1 VDVPSVYLTS
11 FFESHKVPKDVEKF
25 SAAVYPPKG
34 YEWMPKAAW
43 TDIRNNKGDWTR
55 PRNFVN
61 AENPLQAYRDALY
74 ELYSGRMLEASKW
87 LTERQGAVALCCW
100 CPSDQAAQRQL
111 KEWGS
116 FICHTAVLGEFIY
129 TEFAIPVWYDANRLR
144 MTVLSQK
151 MSNEPA
157 G

>member
-1 VDVPSVYLTS
+1 MDAINVYITS
-11 FFESHKVPKDVEKF
+11 FFKSHLVPKGVEKF

-43 TDIRNNKGDWTR
+43 MDIRNNKGDWTR
-55 PRNFVN
+55 PRNFEK
-61 AENPLQAYRDALY
+61 AENPLQSYRDALWQ
-74 ELYSGRMLEASKW
+74 LYSDRTLEASRW
-87 LTERQGAVALCCW
+87 LSERTTDVALCCW

-116 FICHTAVLGEFIY
+116 FICHTAVLGEFIH
-129 TEFAIPVWYDANRLR
+129 TNFNLPIWYDADRLR

-151 MSNEPA
+151 MHEDSKP
-157 G
+157 